1 MMEIEE
7 DITPS
12 RFRRRRKLICLAL
25 AFLITIAFDIYI
37 CIIVSAGSRK
47 VSYQNCTSKDLD
59 GATVS
64 ICESVVDIQFKK
76 EQFANKLHSKVLDI
90 LVDAFRDRIYKA
102 KKTG

>member
-1 MMEIEE
+1 MNIQLCGYQKYKGSYPTPDKLITMMEIEE

-25 AFLITIAFDIYI
+25 AFLITIAFEIYI

-76 EQFANKLHSKVLDI
+76 EQFEN
-90 LVDAFRDRIYKA
+90 
-102 KKTG
+102 